1 MKDEDVPSVL
11 KEIADAGGGKVDFVS
26 GPLSDGSGFAT
37 ISFPLPEN
45 HWLYAKGYNVPPM
58 PFRMGEKDISLLTT
72 FTTERKTAPAPARM
86 SRHEMADKI
95 REAGKYAVRCAT
107 INGTEMDFDPDAM
120 LQNLVVGMIGYWT
133 ANGFSTEDWEN
144 PQDPPVRQ
152 PETPV
157 PAMPETHE
165 PPTQTQ
171 ASREEN

>member
-1 MKDEDVPSVL
+1 MKDEQVPDFL
-11 KEIADAGGGKVDFVS
+11 QELANAAGGKIDFVS
-26 GPLSDGSGFAT
+26 GPLPDGSGFAT
-37 ISFPLPEN
+37 MSFPLPKG
-45 HWLYAKGYNVPPM
+45 HWLYAKGHNVPPM
-58 PFRMGEKDISLLTT
+58 PFRMGEKDVAL
-72 FTTERKTAPAPARM
+72 FTTQRAGQPPPDIM

-107 INGTEMDFDPDAM
+107 INRTEMDFDPDAM
-120 LQNLVVGMIGYWT
+120 LQNLVVGMIGYHT
-133 ANGFSTEDWEN
+133 DTGLSTDDWEN

-171 ASREEN
+171 GTPEEN